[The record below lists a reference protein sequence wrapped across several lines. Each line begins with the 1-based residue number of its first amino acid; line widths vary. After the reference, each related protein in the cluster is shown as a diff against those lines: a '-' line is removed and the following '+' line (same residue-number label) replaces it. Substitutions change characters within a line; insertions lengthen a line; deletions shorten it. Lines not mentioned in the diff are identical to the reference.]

1 MTSSRSKPA
10 VKIES
15 PATLRHAHSHD
26 YPRLVKRWRSAAS
39 KAGLAIEVFAKAD
52 KYPLLHLFSKKPP
65 KKAPSVYLSAGIH
78 GDEPAATE
86 ALLTWIEGNAER
98 ARTLNL
104 RIFPCLNPWGLVH
117 NKRSD
122 AEGRDLNRC
131 YRNCSLPIVSAH
143 CLLVKKSVYDLA
155 LILHEDYDAQ
165 GAYLYETSP
174 SKPHWGEQII
184 AAMSRHMPPDPRR
197 RIDTSRATNGII
209 RRRITRDLMPDWP
222 EAFLLHFHGARRV
235 FTIETASEFHIDAR
249 VEAHLAAIDAAIGLI
264 D

>member
-1 MTSSRSKPA
+1 MTSSKSKPA
-10 VKIES
+10 AKTER
-15 PATLRHAHSHD
+15 PATLRHARSHD
-26 YPRLVKRWRSAAS
+26 YEHLVKCWRAAAS

-52 KYPLLHLFSKKPP
+52 GHSLLHVFSKKPTP
-65 KKAPSVYLSAGIH
+65 GAPVVYLSAGIH
-78 GDEPAATE
+78 GDEPAATS
-86 ALLTWIEGNAER
+86 ALLEWIVRNPDL

-122 AEGRDLNRC
+122 AVGRDLNRC
-131 YRNCSLPIVSAH
+131 YRVCSLPMVAEHRRLIQ
-143 CLLVKKSVYDLA
+143 KSRYDLA

-174 SKPHWGEQII
+174 VKPHWGERII

-197 RIDTSRATNGII
+197 RIDTSRAKEGII
-209 RRRITRDLMPDWP
+209 RRRIPLNSMPDWP
-222 EAFLLHFHGARRV
+222 EAFLLHFEGATRV
-235 FTIETASEFHIDAR
+235 FTIETASEFHIDLR
-249 VEAHLAAIDAAIGLI
+249 VEAHVAAIDTAIALI